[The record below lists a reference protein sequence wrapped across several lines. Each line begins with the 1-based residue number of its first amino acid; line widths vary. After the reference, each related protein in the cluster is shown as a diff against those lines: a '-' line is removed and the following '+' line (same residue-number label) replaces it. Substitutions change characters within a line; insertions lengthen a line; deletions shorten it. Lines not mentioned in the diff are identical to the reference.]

1 MMKYRYPDFNIPMQ
15 MRKTLLPLLIVFSF
29 FSCQKELSIENGGT
43 VNNPDPDNPAI
54 GFNCR
59 VQQILAV
66 DSLTGKGLLSVF
78 TSFKNNGMA
87 DRVTIYDSISSTVE
101 FTAGFTFSPLADTIY
116 VSPTDYFAVDNNRRV
131 NSFTTI
137 DYTGNT
143 LDTLTY
149 RYEYDANGYLKEK
162 TLYVSSLPVP
172 VIRFSYVWSGGN
184 LVSVSG
190 NTAIVGLTQKVLEAN
205 MEYNSSATAKNFLPV
220 YPDGFE
226 SSLFL
231 MALNLGKP
239 STNLIRKMTI
249 KTYDDNGQLDE
260 TLVSEYK
267 NYKFSSDGYLTEW
280 YISGDL
286 LGGSPFVEGRSKFK
300 YFCL

>member
-1 MMKYRYPDFNIPMQ
+1 MIFYNLLQ
-15 MRKTLLPLLIVFSF
+15 MRKALLPLLIVFSVL
-29 FSCQKELSIENGGT
+29 SCQKELSIENGG
-43 VNNPDPDNPAI
+43 VVPDPDPTNPPI
-54 GFNCR
+54 GTNCK

-66 DSLTGKGLLSVF
+66 DSLTGRGLLSFF
-78 TSFKNNGMA
+78 TAFKNNGLA
-87 DRVTIYDSISSTVE
+87 DRVTVYDSISSTVE
-101 FTAGFTFSPLADTIY
+101 FTAGFTYSALADTFFI
-116 VSPTDYFAVDNNRRV
+116 SPTDYFVVDNNRRV

-137 DYTGNT
+137 DYSGNT

-149 RYEYDANGYLKEK
+149 RYQYDGNGYLTTKD
-162 TLYVSSLPVP
+162 LYVSSLPVP
-172 VIRFSYVWSGGN
+172 VIRFSYVWTGGN

-190 NTAIVGLTQKVLEAN
+190 NTAIVGLTQKVLEATL
-205 MEYNSSATAKNFLPV
+205 EYNNSVTAKNFLPI

-239 STNLIRKMTI
+239 STNLVRKMTI
-249 KTYDDNGQLDE
+249 KTYDETGQLDE

-267 NYKFSSDGYLTEW
+267 NFKFSSDGYLTEW

-286 LGGSPFVEGRSKFK
+286 LGGSPFVEGRSLFK
-300 YFCL
+300 YYCQ

>member
-1 MMKYRYPDFNIPMQ
+1 MQ
-15 MRKTLLPLLIVFSF
+15 MRKTLVSLLIVLSVV
-29 FSCQKELSIENGGT
+29 SCQKELSIEDGG
-43 VNNPDPDNPAI
+43 VVPPPDPNNPPI
-54 GFNCR
+54 GINCK

-78 TSFKNNGMA
+78 TAFKNNGLA
-87 DRVTIYDSISSTVE
+87 DRVTVYDSISATVE
-101 FTAGFTFSPLADTIY
+101 FTSGFTYSALADSFFI
-116 VSPTDYFAVDNNRRV
+116 SPTDYFVVDNNRRV

-149 RYEYDANGYLKEK
+149 RYQYDGNGYLTTKD
-162 TLYVSSLPVP
+162 LYVSSLPVP

-190 NTAIVGLTQKVLEAN
+190 NTAIVGLTQKILEATL
-205 MEYNSSATAKNFLPV
+205 EYNNTATAKNFLPV

-231 MALNLGKP
+231 MALNLGKA
-239 STNLIRKMTI
+239 STNLVKKMTI
-249 KTYDDNGQLDE
+249 KTYDELGQPDE

-286 LGGSPFVEGRSKFK
+286 LGGSPFVEGRSLFK
-300 YFCL
+300 YYCQ